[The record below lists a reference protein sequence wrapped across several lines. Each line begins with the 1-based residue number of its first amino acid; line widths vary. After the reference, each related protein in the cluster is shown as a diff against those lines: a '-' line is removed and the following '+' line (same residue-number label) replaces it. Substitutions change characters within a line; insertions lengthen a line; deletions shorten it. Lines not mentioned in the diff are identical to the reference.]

1 MTKTLASATKV
12 LDVLEAL
19 AGYAAQGV
27 SHSSLCKGLEAEPAF
42 ISRTMKTLVDKGWA
56 RKCEESGMFF
66 PTPRMGQVFG
76 RVLASFD
83 ASERSFADL
92 KSSFTA
98 R

>member
-1 MTKTLASATKV
+1 MTKTLNTANKV
-12 LDVLEAL
+12 LDVVEVL
-19 AGYAAQGV
+19 AGFAAQGV
-27 SHSSLCKGLEAEPAF
+27 THTALCKGLEAEPAF

-56 RKCEESGMFF
+56 RKCEDSSLFY

-83 ASERSFADL
+83 EAERNLTNL